1 MLSLMNEVDPYVA
14 SAVGFVWDAKL
25 VFPTNGIRTSIP
37 VHVLVNQVQN
47 SLTLISA
54 KLCKNI

>member
-14 SAVGFVWDAKL
+14 SAVDFVWDAKL
-25 VFPTNGIRTSIP
+25 VFPTNGIRISIL

-47 SLTLISA
+47 SLSLINA